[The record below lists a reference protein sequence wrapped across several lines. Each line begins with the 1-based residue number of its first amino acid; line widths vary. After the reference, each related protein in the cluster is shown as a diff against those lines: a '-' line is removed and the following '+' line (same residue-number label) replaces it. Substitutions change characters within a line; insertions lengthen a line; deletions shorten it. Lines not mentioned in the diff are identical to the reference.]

1 MKCLSEG
8 IIQAYIDEELN
19 DIEMKEVEM
28 HLFQCEKC
36 KEVYKEL
43 KSINSFAMD
52 KLKDYKKDFN
62 ITPIKPVNMDIKM
75 KNRKG
80 ESKIMKRYKKVT
92 AAACVALAITTCVSV
107 QPIRAAVIN
116 AVSIFRANDIKSVNI
131 SLDDVKKLKS
141 ELEKNKSDINIDKI
155 GKVKYQGGEQKT
167 VTIDEAKKALPFT
180 ILYPENMPSKNIKNV
195 FINKPS
201 KCDFTLNVENIN
213 QLLKSLGGKKLFPKN
228 LDGKTFSLNTGG
240 TLDIFYENPTN
251 GNRITVSESKI
262 PEIIAPDDANVDE
275 IFNAISDLSILPYD
289 MQKQLK
295 SMKDW
300 KSTLYIPN
308 VGNKSEEMTI
318 NGMKAIGCFDNSKN
332 DKESRHSYILMLKDD
347 ILISI
352 DGNADK
358 NELIEIAKSMR

>member
-1 MKCLSEG
+1 MRCLSEG

-28 HLFQCEKC
+28 HLFQCKKC

-43 KSINSFAMD
+43 KSINNFAMD
-52 KLKDYKKDFN
+52 KLKDYKKNFN
-62 ITPIKPVNMDIKM
+62 ITSIKPVNMDSDR
-75 KNRKG
+75 KNKKG
-80 ESKIMKRYKKVT
+80 EFKIMKKYKKITV
-92 AAACVALAITTCVSV
+92 AACVALAITTCVSV
-107 QPIRAAVIN
+107 QPIRASVIN
-116 AVSIFRANDIKSVNI
+116 AVSIFRATDIKSVNI
-131 SLDDVKKLKS
+131 SLEDVKKLKS

-155 GKVKYQGGEQKT
+155 GKVKYQGGEQKN
-167 VTIDEAKKALPFT
+167 VTIDEAQKTLPFT
-180 ILYPENMPSKNIKNV
+180 ILYPKNMPSKNIKNIS
-195 FINKPS
+195 INKPS
-201 KCDFTLNVENIN
+201 KCDFTLNIENIN
-213 QLLKSLGGKKLFPKN
+213 ELLKSLGGKKLFPKN

-240 TLDIFYENPTN
+240 TLNIFYEDYTN
-251 GNRITVSESKI
+251 GNHIAVSESKI
-262 PEIIAPDDANVDE
+262 PELIAPDNASVDE

-300 KSTLYIPN
+300 KSTLFVPN
-308 VGNKSEEMTI
+308 VENKSEEMTI
-318 NGMKAIGCFDNSKN
+318 NGMKAIGCFDNNKN
-332 DKESRHSYILMLKDD
+332 SNESRHSYILMLKDD

>member
-36 KEVYKEL
+36 KEIYKEL
-43 KSINSFAMD
+43 KSVNSFTMN

-62 ITPIKPVNMDIKM
+62 ITPIKLANMDIKI
-75 KNRKG
+75 KNKKG
-80 ESKIMKRYKKVT
+80 ESKVMKRYKKVT

-116 AVSIFRANDIKSVNI
+116 AASIFRATDIKSVNI
-131 SLDDVKKLKS
+131 SLEDVKKLKS

-155 GKVKYQGGEQKT
+155 GKVKYQGGEQKS
-167 VTIDEAKKALPFT
+167 VTIDEAQKTLPFT
-180 ILYPENMPSKNIKNV
+180 ILYPKNMPSKSIKNIS
-195 FINKPS
+195 INKPS
-201 KCDFTLNVENIN
+201 KCDFTLNIENIN
-213 QLLKSLGGKKLFPKN
+213 ELLKSLGGKKLFPKN

-240 TLDIFYENPTN
+240 TLNFFYEDYRN
-251 GNRITVSESKI
+251 GNRIAISESKL
-262 PEIIAPDDANVDE
+262 PEIIAPDNTSVDE

-300 KSTLYIPN
+300 KSTLYVPN
-308 VGNKSEEMTI
+308 VGNKAEEITI
-318 NGMKAIGCFDNSKN
+318 NGTKAIGYFDTSNN
-332 DKESRHSYILMLKDD
+332 DKESKHSSILMLKDD
-347 ILISI
+347 ILISV

>member
-19 DIEMKEVEM
+19 DIEMKEVEI
-28 HLFQCEKC
+28 HLFQCKKC
-36 KEVYKEL
+36 KETYKEL
-43 KSINSFAMD
+43 KSINNFTLD
-52 KLKDYKKDFN
+52 KLDGYKNKFN
-62 ITPIKPVNMDIKM
+62 MKSLSMDIKINS
-75 KNRKG
+75 KKG
-80 ESKIMKRYKKVT
+80 EFKIMKKYKKIT

-116 AVSIFRANDIKSVNI
+116 AASIFRATDIKSVNI
-131 SLDDVKKLKS
+131 SLEDVKKLKS

-155 GKVKYQGGEQKT
+155 GKVKYQGGEQKS
-167 VTIDEAKKALPFT
+167 VTIDEAQKTLPFT
-180 ILYPENMPSKNIKNV
+180 ILYPKNMPSKNTKNIS
-195 FINKPS
+195 INKPS
-201 KCDFTLNVENIN
+201 KCDFTLNIENIN

-240 TLDIFYENPTN
+240 TLNIFYEDYTN
-251 GNRITVSESKI
+251 GNRIAISESKM
-262 PEIIAPDDANVDE
+262 PEIIAPDNASVDE

-300 KSTLYIPN
+300 KSTFYVPDL
-308 VGNKSEEMTI
+308 GNKSEEMTI
-318 NGMKAIGCFDNSKN
+318 NGMKAIGYFDNNKNSNESK
-332 DKESRHSYILMLKDD
+332 HSYILMLKDD